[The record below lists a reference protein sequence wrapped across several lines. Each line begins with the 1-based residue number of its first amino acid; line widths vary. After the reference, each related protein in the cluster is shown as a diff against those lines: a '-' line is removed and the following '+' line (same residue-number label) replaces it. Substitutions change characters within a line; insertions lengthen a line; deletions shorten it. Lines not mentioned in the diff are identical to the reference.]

1 MDVLTPVS
9 QFKKAINAALQ
20 ESVSWTFRLSYF
32 TFSNLSFECNSI
44 INKCKLFLTNT
55 IQRHPCRLRIMV
67 FSDNPR
73 SAEKFHRHR
82 SRSLRTECPTR
93 CLHVFHMLHSY
104 NSWTN
109 THLQMRWASKLVC
122 FFSSFN
128 AYSAIN
134 SWFSL
139 LFTQCILWVEKMAAL
154 SPASPQT
161 AGHVRLHPQSWVSDS
176 RCRSDSSVPSV
187 LTSPG
192 RDCVLFCFVFYDLD
206 DLLNINVTFYNGT
219 ESEGLITSGCSE

>member
-1 MDVLTPVS
+1 M
-9 QFKKAINAALQ
+9 
-20 ESVSWTFRLSYF
+20 
-32 TFSNLSFECNSI
+32 
-44 INKCKLFLTNT
+44 
-55 IQRHPCRLRIMV
+55 LRIMV

-73 SAEKFHRHR
+73 SAEKFC
-82 SRSLRTECPTR
+82 SRRLRTVCPTW

-128 AYSAIN
+128 AYSTIN

-139 LFTQCILWVEKMAAL
+139 VFTQCILWVEKMAAL

-176 RCRSDSSVPSV
+176 RCRADSSAPSV
-187 LTSPG
+187 LTLP
-192 RDCVLFCFVFYDLD
+192 DCVLFCFLWPWRPSLYR
-206 DLLNINVTFYNGT
+206 
-219 ESEGLITSGCSE
+219 SKH